1 MASRFLAGATHA
13 TRAGGQLMSQF
24 LVVGAGEV
32 GEESV
37 VVDPALLFA
46 YPPSAALLDPSLPL
60 FCFPDGVRLKK
71 LKRTASS
78 SRINEVIQNMLFF
91 FFR

>member
-1 MASRFLAGATHA
+1 
-13 TRAGGQLMSQF
+13 MSQF

-78 SRINEVIQNMLFF
+78 SRINEVIQNAFF
-91 FFR
+91 FFVFLLC